1 MSELLRLRE
10 DCRNSKGRGIYS
22 VCSAHP
28 IVLRAAL
35 EQGLHDGTAILIE
48 ATCNQVD
55 QFGGYTGMT
64 PVAFVTFVRTLAD
77 EVGFPVERFILGG
90 DHLGP
95 NPWRGEPAATAM
107 QKAEDLVAAYVRA
120 GFHKIHLDAS
130 MRCGDDPLVLP
141 DTLIAERAARLC
153 HRAELTFSQHPDGPA
168 PVYVIGT
175 EVPPPGGS
183 VDERAGPRPTP
194 AADVARTLEIS
205 EAAFKALDLGPAWER
220 VIALVVQPGVEFGD
234 ATVHDYERELA
245 APLAQA
251 IATGPPWMYEAHSTD
266 YQTPEALRHLVED
279 RFAILKVGPWL
290 TFALREALFA
300 LEDIARELHGRE
312 TSRARPRLA
321 EVLEAAMLKDPTHWE
336 SHYHGSAGQQAFS
349 RRFSRSDRSRYYWS
363 DPAVLMEVQ
372 RLFDATAGPLPL
384 ELLSQYRPHEYDAVR
399 AGDLAP
405 TGRAVALHAVRRVL
419 GHYASACGNPA
430 PAQEGLP

>member
-1 MSELLRLRE
+1 VSELLRLRE
-10 DCRNSKGRGIYS
+10 DCQNSKGRGIYS

-35 EQGLHDGTAILIE
+35 EQGLHDGTPILIE

-64 PVAFVTFVRTLAD
+64 PAAFVTFVRALA
-77 EVGFPVERFILGG
+77 EEAGFPAERLILGG

-95 NPWRGEPAATAM
+95 NPWRGEPAAVAM
-107 QKAEDLVAAYVRA
+107 QRAEDLVAAYVRA

-130 MRCGDDPLVLP
+130 MRCGDDPLILS

-153 HRAELTFSQHPDGPA
+153 RRAEATFSQHPDGPP

-183 VDERAGPRPTP
+183 VDEHAGPRPTP
-194 AADVARTLEIS
+194 AADVARTLAIS
-205 EAAFKALDLGPAWER
+205 EAAFKELDLGSAWER

-234 ATVHDYERELA
+234 ASVHDYEREQA
-245 APLAQA
+245 APLTQA
-251 IATGPPWMYEAHSTD
+251 ISDTPPWMYEAHSTD

-300 LEDIARELHGRE
+300 LEAIARELPGRDI
-312 TSRARPRLA
+312 SRARPRVA
-321 EVLEAAMLKDPTHWE
+321 DALEAAMLKDPAHWE
-336 SHYHGSAGQQAFS
+336 SHYHGSAGEQAFS
-349 RRFSRSDRSRYYWS
+349 RRFSLSDRSRYYWG
-363 DPAVLMEVQ
+363 DPAVRVEVQ
-372 RLFDATAGPLPL
+372 RLFEATAGPLPL
-384 ELLSQYRPHEYDAVR
+384 ELLSQYRPHQYDAVR
-399 AGDLAP
+399 AGDIPP
-405 TGRAVALHAVRRVL
+405 TGRAIALHAVRSVL
-419 GHYASACGNPA
+419 GHYAAACGKPA
-430 PAQEGLP
+430 SVTEGPP